1 MATKVKYISREAK
14 DLPDLYSVI
23 PNNHPYVFDSPAQ
36 ARQKAKS
43 LTLETGE
50 SYIVV
55 KHLGYM
61 EVLPETKKKRKKG
74 KEVDSHTVLPVVN

>member
-23 PNNHPYVFDSPAQ
+23 PNNHPYIFDSPSQ

-61 EVLPETKKKRKKG
+61 EVLPETKKRGKRAKK
-74 KEVDSHTVLPVVN
+74 

>member
-1 MATKVKYISREAK
+1 MAVKVRYVSRGAK
-14 DLPDLYSVI
+14 DLPELYSVI

-43 LTLETGE
+43 LTIETGE

-61 EVLPETKKKRKKG
+61 EVLPETKKRGRKSTK
-74 KEVDSHTVLPVVN
+74 K

>member
-1 MATKVKYISREAK
+1 MAIKVRYISREAK

-23 PNNHPYVFDSPAQ
+23 PNDHPYVFDSPSQ

-61 EVLPETKKKRKKG
+61 EVLPETKKRGRKP
-74 KEVDSHTVLPVVN
+74 KE

>member
-1 MATKVKYISREAK
+1 MAKKVKYISREAK

-23 PNNHPYVFDSPAQ
+23 PNNHPYVFDSPSQ

-43 LTLETGE
+43 LTLETDE

-61 EVLPETKKKRKKG
+61 EVLPETKRRGRKS
-74 KEVDSHTVLPVVN
+74 KE

>member
-1 MATKVKYISREAK
+1 MAVKVRYISRGAK
-14 DLPDLYSVI
+14 DMPELYSVI
-23 PNNHPYVFDSPAQ
+23 PSNHPYVFDSPSQ

-61 EVLPETKKKRKKG
+61 EILPETKKRGRRGGRK
-74 KEVDSHTVLPVVN
+74 

>member
-1 MATKVKYISREAK
+1 MAKKVKYISREAK

-23 PNNHPYVFDSPAQ
+23 PSNHPYVFDTPSQ
-36 ARQKAKS
+36 ARQKAKF

-55 KHLGYM
+55 KHLGYI
-61 EVLPETKKKRKKG
+61 EVLTETKRRGRKN
-74 KEVDSHTVLPVVN
+74 KE

>member
-1 MATKVKYISREAK
+1 MAKKVKYISREAK

-23 PNNHPYVFDSPAQ
+23 PSNHPYVFDTPSQ
-36 ARQKAKS
+36 ARQKAKF

-55 KHLGYM
+55 KHLGYI
-61 EVLPETKKKRKKG
+61 EVLPETKRRGRKN
-74 KEVDSHTVLPVVN
+74 KE

>member
-1 MATKVKYISREAK
+1 MAKKVKYISREAK

-23 PNNHPYVFDSPAQ
+23 PSNHPYVFDTPSQ
-36 ARQKAKS
+36 ARQKAKF

-55 KHLGYM
+55 KHLGYI
-61 EVLPETKKKRKKG
+61 EVLPETKRRGRKV
-74 KEVDSHTVLPVVN
+74 KE